1 MNGKE
6 DFGITGVDLEC
17 PACKK
22 VQSGMSRIPVSRMI
36 EKLDSFFRV
45 NDFDG
50 AERLLD
56 YWQRE
61 AQSIGDLSGELSV
74 VNEMLGLTR
83 KMSKKERGEQ
93 AVARALE
100 LIELTNT
107 GELVSAATIL
117 LNAATTC
124 NAFGNP
130 ERAMQLYERA
140 KDIYEK
146 ENLPA
151 DDLNFAAF
159 YNNAATTL
167 VVLAR
172 YAEAENYYKKAIDI
186 TKKHAKAI
194 LDTAITYVNMAHLYE
209 AWEGPE
215 TRKIEKSL
223 QVAEELLN
231 DAGIERNSYYAFV
244 CEKCAP
250 SFDYYGYFF
259 FANELLERRRSIYE
273 GT

>member
-6 DFGITGVDLEC
+6 DFEILGVDFEC

-22 VQSGMSRIPVSRMI
+22 VQSGTSRIPVSRII
-36 EKLDSFFRV
+36 EKLDGFFQT
-45 NDFDG
+45 NDLVG

-56 YWQRE
+56 YWQGE

-83 KMSKKERGEQ
+83 KMSKKERGER

-100 LIELTNT
+100 LIELTNA

-130 ERAMQLYERA
+130 ERAMQLYKRT

-146 ENLPA
+146 ENLPD

-172 YAEAENYYKKAIDI
+172 YDEAENYYKKAIDI
-186 TKKHAKAI
+186 TKKHEAI
-194 LDTAITYVNMAHLYE
+194 LDTAVTYVNMAHLYE
-209 AWEGPE
+209 AWEGSE
-215 TRKIEKSL
+215 SGKIEKSL
-223 QVAEELLN
+223 QMAEELLN
-231 DAGIERNSYYAFV
+231 DARVERNAYYAFV

-259 FANELLERRRSIYE
+259 FARELLERRRSIYE